1 MLHGWKWLAVG
12 SLMRHPFWMLNCVWP
27 IACLTP
33 CWPAIWEY
41 PRKLDSME
49 ETIRLA
55 KVWDARGFLFMHTK
69 DIQKERRHQLVRVF
83 KCLKN
88 EVNDRQIGD
97 RRGRNAVEG
106 RICGP
111 SKQLPTGADLLDFQ
125 VDPTTHTLSIV
136 CTDRRDFYHQFST
149 TLNRT
154 MANTVGP
161 HVPLDRLR
169 STQAF
174 EEYTERVRGKKQPRV
189 VRGDLLGLSDRQN
202 FSECPAGSC
211 MLAFKSIFQGDH
223 TGVEIATS
231 AHEGLLKSVGL
242 LDEYSR
248 MVSNRPF
255 WGDSMCQGLVIDDY
269 FAISR
274 VPRGVL
280 VSSPAEECLKR
291 SKDIYRRYE
300 LIGSDDKDVCGARKA
315 KVIGACIN
323 AEEPCQAR
331 GHILV
336 SSPAEKRYALSWLTL
351 QVCQLSLTSD
361 ALHLCLLGGWTSIL
375 LFRRPM
381 MSILQK
387 SFRLVDID
395 VFDANSPKMLKLPR
409 EVATELT
416 LLGILA
422 PLAVADIG
430 ASFCEKLF
438 ATDASLEK
446 GAIVH
451 SEVSHD
457 VAEVLW
463 KSLRSKGG
471 YSKLL
476 SKTQSIFSRSFDFEE
491 PEPPAEETVR
501 RPMAYRFDFVEVF
514 AGASRVTNAVSSFG
528 HSVCSPIDI
537 SFDQEMDVSAV
548 FVIEWLMHLVSNHFV
563 KAVMLE
569 PPCTT
574 FSVMRRPALRSKFVP
589 FGFDVH
595 DPQTKQ
601 GTVLAQ
607 RALQLLY
614 LCERCGATAILEN
627 PWSSKMKFL
636 PSWKALACS
645 PHAVQVRCDSC
656 ACGSEHLKSFCFLC
670 VWALTEPISR
680 RCSGDHSHIPVEG
693 SYTKASATYVE
704 PLAFALAQVISNGIR
719 RLTSFLDGIQ
729 SISTDGLENQL
740 INKVSLCADW
750 KLDSV
755 WTLKVGSHINLLELS
770 AVVRLASRLV
780 REGKSLRVVVLVDS
794 NVIKCAASKGRSAS
808 KALCKMLCRL
818 AALCIVGGLYLVFG
832 FIPTR
837 LNPADDPT
845 RGVPLRGS
853 IPGFDFAAW
862 DRSWLFSLASIPKA
876 KRWALNWV
884 RLLIGLVG
892 TSALGL
898 CDLSSY
904 RKPPFPYGLSL
915 SPAWPRTDPSLLDL
929 MDFDSSLGF
938 PGEGP
943 LSCFTCKSMAS
954 RVWILV
960 VLGVVSLSHGV
971 IVPRNAGDIRRQ
983 ALRSARP
990 PLQEGRPVLGVT
1002 SQLRTGYINQFS
1014 DWIRSQGFNLDD
1026 LLTNHFQTI
1035 DQINKLLVQ
1044 YGRCLYAVGRP
1055 YNHYA
1060 ETINALAASKP
1071 VIRRQLQEAWN
1082 LAFSWV
1088 RDEPSVHHIAL
1099 PWQLLLAALSVC
1111 LTWGWTE
1118 VAGAL
1123 ALCWGALLR
1132 VGEFTGALRKDL
1144 LLPIDTGYTN
1154 QFALL
1159 ALREPKNPIYSRKAP
1174 VSKTWHSWSTPRGS
1188 HGFLQIAT
1196 YG

>member
-1 MLHGWKWLAVG
+1 
-12 SLMRHPFWMLNCVWP
+12 
-27 IACLTP
+27 
-33 CWPAIWEY
+33 
-41 PRKLDSME
+41 
-49 ETIRLA
+49 
-55 KVWDARGFLFMHTK
+55 
-69 DIQKERRHQLVRVF
+69 
-83 KCLKN
+83 
-88 EVNDRQIGD
+88 
-97 RRGRNAVEG
+97 
-106 RICGP
+106 
-111 SKQLPTGADLLDFQ
+111 
-125 VDPTTHTLSIV
+125 
-136 CTDRRDFYHQFST
+136 
-149 TLNRT
+149 
-154 MANTVGP
+154 
-161 HVPLDRLR
+161 
-169 STQAF
+169 
-174 EEYTERVRGKKQPRV
+174 
-189 VRGDLLGLSDRQN
+189 
-202 FSECPAGSC
+202 
-211 MLAFKSIFQGDH
+211 
-223 TGVEIATS
+223 
-231 AHEGLLKSVGL
+231 
-242 LDEYSR
+242 
-248 MVSNRPF
+248 
-255 WGDSMCQGLVIDDY
+255 
-269 FAISR
+269 
-274 VPRGVL
+274 
-280 VSSPAEECLKR
+280 
-291 SKDIYRRYE
+291 
-300 LIGSDDKDVCGARKA
+300 
-315 KVIGACIN
+315 
-323 AEEPCQAR
+323 
-331 GHILV
+331 
-336 SSPAEKRYALSWLTL
+336 
-351 QVCQLSLTSD
+351 
-361 ALHLCLLGGWTSIL
+361 
-375 LFRRPM
+375 
-381 MSILQK
+381 
-387 SFRLVDID
+387 
-395 VFDANSPKMLKLPR
+395 
-409 EVATELT
+409 
-416 LLGILA
+416 
-422 PLAVADIG
+422 
-430 ASFCEKLF
+430 
-438 ATDASLEK
+438 
-446 GAIVH
+446 
-451 SEVSHD
+451 
-457 VAEVLW
+457 
-463 KSLRSKGG
+463 
-471 YSKLL
+471 
-476 SKTQSIFSRSFDFEE
+476 
-491 PEPPAEETVR
+491 
-501 RPMAYRFDFVEVF
+501 
-514 AGASRVTNAVSSFG
+514 
-528 HSVCSPIDI
+528 
-537 SFDQEMDVSAV
+537 
-548 FVIEWLMHLVSNHFV
+548 
-563 KAVMLE
+563 
-569 PPCTT
+569 
-574 FSVMRRPALRSKFVP
+574 
-589 FGFDVH
+589 
-595 DPQTKQ
+595 
-601 GTVLAQ
+601 
-607 RALQLLY
+607 
-614 LCERCGATAILEN
+614 
-627 PWSSKMKFL
+627 
-636 PSWKALACS
+636 
-645 PHAVQVRCDSC
+645 
-656 ACGSEHLKSFCFLC
+656 
-670 VWALTEPISR
+670 
-680 RCSGDHSHIPVEG
+680 
-693 SYTKASATYVE
+693 VE

-1174 VSKTWHSWSTPRGS
+1174 VSKT
-1188 HGFLQIAT
+1188 
-1196 YG
+1196 